1 MSARRAAESRPAHRR
16 GGSLSTYGEPPPS
29 PFGGVPVSEIAILGG
44 IVALVFGVI
53 NQGGPALIAGVVL
66 CLFGVIEVT
75 TREHFSG
82 YRSHTV
88 MLAAVPAV
96 AAEFVVAVTVGGD
109 AVRIVLLLP
118 VVAVFAVC
126 AWFLNKRFKLA
137 RQARIAKPA
146 KQEPGSGPAAV
157 PPEPPS

>member
-1 MSARRAAESRPAHRR
+1 
-16 GGSLSTYGEPPPS
+16 
-29 PFGGVPVSEIAILGG
+29 VSEIAILCG

-66 CLFGVIEVT
+66 CLLGVVEVT
-75 TREHFSG
+75 AREHFSG

-96 AAEFVVAVTVGGD
+96 AAEFLVSVTVGGD
-109 AVRIVLLLP
+109 VVRIVLLLP
-118 VVAVFAVC
+118 VAAVFAVC
-126 AWFLNKRFKLA
+126 AVFLQKRFLAA

-146 KQEPGSGPAAV
+146 KQ
-157 PPEPPS
+157 